1 MLKERFSGITITDLP
16 PLRVACF
23 RAISRTP
30 EDDALRVL
38 SRWAVGAGFTE
49 LPRTFGFD
57 VAVSSRQVEGG
68 LRGYELWLVVP
79 EGTQESPPV
88 TIRDF
93 AGGRYAALT
102 IHHPFDDPFAHIPTG
117 WGALH
122 DWVTARRLAPMG
134 EPQCL
139 EEVVAGEGGQDMI
152 LYYPVRVATPG

>member
-1 MLKERFSGITITDLP
+1 MLKERYSDVTITDLP

-23 RAISRTP
+23 RVISRAP

-38 SRWAVGAGFTE
+38 TRWAVGAGFRE

-57 VAVSSRQVEGG
+57 VAVSSRQAEGG

-79 EGTQESPPV
+79 EGIEVSPPV
-88 TIRDF
+88 TLREF
-93 AGGRYAALT
+93 PGGRYATLT
-102 IHHPFDDPFAHIPTG
+102 IHHPFDDPFAHIPAG

-122 DWVTARRLAPMG
+122 QWVTARRLGLLG

-139 EEVVAGEGGQDMI
+139 EEVVAGQDGQDMI
-152 LYYPVRVATPG
+152 LYYPVRPA